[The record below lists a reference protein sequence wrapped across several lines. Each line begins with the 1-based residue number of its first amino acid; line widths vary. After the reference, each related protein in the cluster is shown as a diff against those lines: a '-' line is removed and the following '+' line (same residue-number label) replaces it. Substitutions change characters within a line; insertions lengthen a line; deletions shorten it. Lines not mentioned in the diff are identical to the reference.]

1 MNQMNMMYY
10 FHKLRLQLEAY
21 EKPGK
26 RPSLMALEK
35 IMNRCFKL
43 YNMIDG
49 FMKIFKLIGMKQK
62 LEMSADIEEQN
73 NERKRQVLIK
83 RISVAIV
90 LLIKENPILPVSFK
104 FEGKC
109 LLESLKAERDAH
121 KQKKLR
127 E

>member
-1 MNQMNMMYY
+1 
-10 FHKLRLQLEAY
+10 
-21 EKPGK
+21 
-26 RPSLMALEK
+26 MALEK

-43 YNMIDG
+43 YSMIDG
-49 FMKIFKLIGMKQK
+49 FMKIFKLIGLKQK
-62 LEMSADIEEQN
+62 LETSADLEEQN
-73 NERKRQVLIK
+73 MDRKRQVLIK

-104 FEGKC
+104 FEGQC

-121 KQKKLR
+121 KQKRLH